1 MSRVFLDRGKI
12 YLVEI
17 KQIYPLCMTF
27 YDAFPQ
33 ELPLEL
39 HLIHCVN
46 IIELLKFNV
55 DGGGLDIL

>member
-1 MSRVFLDRGKI
+1 V
-12 YLVEI
+12 
-17 KQIYPLCMTF
+17 TF

-46 IIELLKFNV
+46 ILELLKSNV
-55 DGGGLDIL
+55 DGGGLDVQ